1 MHLKSVVL
9 VAMIGGSALSAVA
22 CSRNYAKLSPA
33 PEASVAAGPGEGAT
47 TTVDGVR
54 VTARAQA
61 WQWDPSDLNTKVTPL
76 LIELENN
83 GNHPLLVRYNS
94 ISLVDSMG
102 HRFNVMPPYDINGAV
117 AETYRVSNPY
127 YGFNRFFVA
136 PYLSRWYPRFSPYSG
151 AFAYNSAYYSP
162 YLTQYRDV
170 QLPTVDMVQRAL
182 PEGVLQPGGTAM
194 GFVYFQRLDRDART
208 LTLDVDLA
216 DAQTGA
222 SIGSAR
228 IPFVTR

>member
-1 MHLKSVVL
+1 MFRKSAVVL
-9 VAMIGGSALSAVA
+9 AIVGSSALGTVA

-33 PEASVAAGPGEGAT
+33 PDASIAPGPGEGAT

-54 VTARAQA
+54 ITARAQA
-61 WQWDPSDLNTKVTPL
+61 WQWDPTDLNTKVTPL
-76 LIELENN
+76 LLQLENN
-83 GNHPLLVRYNS
+83 GTHPLLVRYNG
-94 ISLVDSMG
+94 IALVDSMG
-102 HRFNVMPPYDINGAV
+102 HRFNVMPPYDIDGTV

-127 YGFNRFFVA
+127 YGFNRFYVA
-136 PYLSRWYPRFSPYSG
+136 PYLTRWYPRFSPYGG
-151 AFAYNSAYYSP
+151 AFAFNSAYYSP
-162 YLTQYRDV
+162 YLTQYRSV

-194 GFVYFQRLDRDART
+194 GFVYFERLDRDART
-208 LTLDVDLA
+208 LTLNVELT

-222 SIGSAR
+222 SIGTAR